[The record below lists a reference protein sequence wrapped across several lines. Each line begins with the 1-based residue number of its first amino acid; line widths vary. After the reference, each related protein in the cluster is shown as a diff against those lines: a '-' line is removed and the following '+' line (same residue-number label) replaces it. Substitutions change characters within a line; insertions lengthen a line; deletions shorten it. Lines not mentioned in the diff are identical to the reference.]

1 MNTVIKKTGLIA
13 SFIFA
18 AFIMTGCEDN
28 NMEDAA
34 DEVGDAV
41 ENAADSV
48 GDTIGNA
55 ADSVEDATEDAADSI
70 KDATN

>member
-1 MNTVIKKTGLIA
+1 MKTLITKTGLIA
-13 SFIFA
+13 SLIFA

-41 ENAADSV
+41 ENAADNV
-48 GDTIGNA
+48 G
-55 ADSVEDATEDAADSI
+55 DAADDVVDGI